1 MERKTGTPIEK
12 WDDVNGNVPEPEPEV
27 VEQPV
32 KLPQEQDPNI
42 IGNVRRGLEDQL
54 EQNDNMIGDGV
65 INNLPEDNHKQEA
78 IIDNNANGV
87 PDEDEKLMGKDHFHE
102 VITER
107 EEKTSLL
114 KELHE
119 CKPEP
124 DDHPC
129 RSFAPE
135 LVL

>member
-12 WDDVNGNVPEPEPEV
+12 WDDINGNVPEPEPEV

-65 INNLPEDNHKQEA
+65 INNLPEETIAEKEERTSTIA
-78 IIDNNANGV
+78 KLRSFV
-87 PDEDEKLMGKDHFHE
+87 PEKK
-102 VITER
+102 ER
-107 EEKTSLL
+107 EPKLSLPQL
-114 KELHE
+114 ELE
-119 CKPEP
+119 
-124 DDHPC
+124 
-129 RSFAPE
+129 
-135 LVL
+135 

>member
-12 WDDVNGNVPEPEPEV
+12 WDDVNGKVPEPEPEV

-65 INNLPEDNHKQEA
+65 INNLPEDAHKNEPM
-78 IIDNNANGV
+78 IDNNANGI
-87 PDEDEKLMGKDHFHE
+87 PDEDEKPIGKDHFHE

-119 CKPEP
+119 CKHEP

-129 RSFAPE
+129 KSFAPE

>member
-12 WDDVNGNVPEPEPEV
+12 WDDINGNAPEPEPEV

-65 INNLPEDNHKQEA
+65 NS
-78 IIDNNANGV
+78 
-87 PDEDEKLMGKDHFHE
+87 EKL
-102 VITER
+102 VIPKCDNKKIEY
-107 EEKTSLL
+107 
-114 KELHE
+114 
-119 CKPEP
+119 
-124 DDHPC
+124 
-129 RSFAPE
+129 
-135 LVL
+135 VL

>member
-12 WDDVNGNVPEPEPEV
+12 WDDIHGNTPEPEPEV

-65 INNLPEDNHKQEA
+65 INNLPEDAHKNEPM
-78 IIDNNANGV
+78 IDNNANGI
-87 PDEDEKLMGKDHFHE
+87 PDEDEKPVGKDHFHE

-107 EEKTSLL
+107 EEKVSLL

-119 CKPEP
+119 CKPEH